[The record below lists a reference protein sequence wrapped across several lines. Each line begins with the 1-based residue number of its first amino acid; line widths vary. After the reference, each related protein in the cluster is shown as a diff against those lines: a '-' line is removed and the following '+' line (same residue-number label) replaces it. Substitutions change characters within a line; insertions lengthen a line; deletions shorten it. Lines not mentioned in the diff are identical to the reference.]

1 MAVSARHPSL
11 AELEAGLLG
20 LPAAPRRRGTLRLIV
35 RRLADGS
42 RETPASVV
50 LARAEGVPG
59 DDWTRRPPRAPDAQ
73 LAVMR
78 ADVAELIAGGQA
90 LTAFG
95 DNLFVD
101 LDLSAAALPAG
112 TRLRIGRALV
122 EVTPEPHNGCAKF
135 NARFGND
142 ALRLVQRKETRDQ
155 NYRGVYWRVIEDGE
169 IAVGDG
175 IEVLP

>member
-1 MAVSARHPSL
+1 MNAPVRHLSL
-11 AELEAGLLG
+11 AELEAGLRA
-20 LPAAPRRRGTLRLIV
+20 LPAAPQRHGALRMIV

-50 LARAEGVPG
+50 LGRAEGVPG
-59 DDWTRRPPRAPDAQ
+59 DDWIRRPPQKPDAQ

-78 ADVAELIAGGQA
+78 TDVATLIAAGQP
-90 LTAFG
+90 LTTFG

-101 LDLSAAALPAG
+101 LELSDSALPAG
-112 TRLRIGRALV
+112 TQIRVGRALV
-122 EVTPEPHNGCAKF
+122 EVTPEPHNGCSKF

-169 IAVGDG
+169 AALGDS
-175 IEVLP
+175 IEVMR